1 MHSKRYNSFRSGFTL
16 MEIAVTVAIIAIPI
30 LAVGVLAASGSRS
43 VRQSYNSIHKEIRQD
58 ALAATTAFSTIGRK
72 SNRSNYTI
80 YKVINGT
87 YSIAQPLL
95 NQEIAEGSAVEFRY
109 WEEPFNPASPPADV
123 LEVTNTGTHYALFYL
138 EGHELKV
145 DYGRVVDGV
154 GAVSK
159 GIRLTSGRIRSIT
172 LSRYVDISSGTNIF
186 SHNVVGGS
194 GRGSVRMNL
203 VLTDDE
209 GESAEVKT
217 SVLLRMNWPR

>member
-1 MHSKRYNSFRSGFTL
+1 

-58 ALAATTAFSTIGRK
+58 ALAAMTAFSTVGRK
-72 SNRSNYTI
+72 SNRSNYVI
-80 YKVINGT
+80 YKVVNGV
-87 YSIAQPLL
+87 YLPAQPLL
-95 NQEIAEGSAVEFRY
+95 NPEVAEGSAVEFRY
-109 WEEPFNPASPPADV
+109 WEEPFNPASPPADI

-138 EGHELKV
+138 EGKNLKV
-145 DYGRVVDGV
+145 DYGRVIEGK
-154 GAVSK
+154 GAVSER
-159 GIRLTSGRIRSIT
+159 IRRTSGLLRT
-172 LSRYVDISSGTNIF
+172 VTVSRHVDISSGTNIF
-186 SHNVVGGS
+186 SHNVVGGI